1 MEPALEYHGS
11 RKKDNRY
18 GTSDLMSGLVELA
31 PGSASA
37 MSQQHFAELLR
48 SVGGV
53 KSVVPNSL
61 GTAWCVVSELTPNH
75 HFVFELTRHTQHTRN
90 ALKPDTV
97 TAFFWPESQAASV
110 LDAWRILRKV
120 VRGKELLPQWV
131 DEWHRY
137 ICQLV
142 QSSALHDGTAG
153 APTEPSSASSLPTA
167 APETLRPGS
176 ALARLPGNS
185 KTAWKKALF
194 ADNGE
199 LVVVLSNGQRQHF
212 QLRKLTAG

>member
-1 MEPALEYHGS
+1 
-11 RKKDNRY
+11 
-18 GTSDLMSGLVELA
+18 MSGLVELA
-31 PGSASA
+31 PCSASA
-37 MSQQHFAELLR
+37 MSQQHFAELLGN
-48 SVGGV
+48 VDGV

-75 HFVFELTRHTQHTRN
+75 HFVFELRNARN

-137 ICQLV
+137 ICQLS

-185 KTAWKKALF
+185 KTAWKKAEF
-194 ADNGE
+194 ADRIRFE
-199 LVVVLSNGQRQHF
+199 SICRQCHDTCG
-212 QLRKLTAG
+212 LLIMSPVAI